1 MRILQGPTKI
11 TVQWGNARGFSFL
24 GRGVLPIKTD
34 LYTDAKAVRVLQRF
48 EAALGCK
55 TNARN
60 EWCDCS
66 KLEAALAGKPYS
78 TCDAYRVTGS
88 QEPFK
93 N

>member
-1 MRILQGPTKI
+1 MQGP
-11 TVQWGNARGFSFL
+11 QRLQLRGAMPGSFWGMLRGL
-24 GRGVLPIKTD
+24 LPIKTD